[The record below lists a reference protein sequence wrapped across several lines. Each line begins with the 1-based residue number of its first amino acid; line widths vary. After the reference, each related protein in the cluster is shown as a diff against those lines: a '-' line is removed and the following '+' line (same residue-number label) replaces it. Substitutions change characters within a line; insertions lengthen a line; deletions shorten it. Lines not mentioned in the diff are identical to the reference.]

1 MILTEILS
9 AERVKVARRGEGVES
24 KDDALHSLAKLLAS
38 GAPATPQAPGPT
50 DFYRV
55 LAERE
60 ALQSTG
66 IGDGVAIPHGA
77 LENLGGQLAALLICP
92 GGIPF
97 DAIDGNPVSILF
109 AVVGPKRAT
118 GEHLKTLARISR
130 LLRDSAFREKLLASG
145 DRTQAFG
152 LIRSAEEGRAA

>member
-9 AERVKVARRGEGVES
+9 TERVKVAARGTGVDS
-24 KDDALHSLAKLLAS
+24 KDDALHALAKLLAS
-38 GAPATPQAPGPT
+38 GTSSPGAT

-97 DAIDGNPVSILF
+97 DAIDGNPVYILF

-130 LLRDSAFREKLLASG
+130 LLRDPSFREKLLGSV
-145 DRTQAFG
+145 DRAQAYS

>member
-9 AERVKVARRGEGVES
+9 TERVKVAARGTGVES
-24 KDDALHSLAKLLAS
+24 KDDALHALAKLLAS
-38 GAPATPQAPGPT
+38 GASSPGAT

-97 DAIDGNPVSILF
+97 DAIDGNPVYILF

-130 LLRDSAFREKLLASG
+130 LLRDPSFREKLLGSV
-145 DRTQAFG
+145 DRTQAYS

>member
-1 MILTEILS
+1 MILTDILS
-9 AERVKVARRGEGVES
+9 NERVKVAVRGSGVES
-24 KDDALHSLAKLLAS
+24 KDDALHALAKLLSS
-38 GAPATPQAPGPT
+38 GAASPGAT

-97 DAIDGNPVSILF
+97 DAIDGNPVYILF

-130 LLRDSAFREKLLASG
+130 LLRDPSFREKLLGSA
-145 DRTQAFG
+145 DRTQAYS

>member
-9 AERVKVARRGEGVES
+9 TERVKVALRGTGVES
-24 KDDALHSLAKLLAS
+24 KDDALHALAKLLAS
-38 GAPATPQAPGPT
+38 GASSPGAT

-97 DAIDGNPVSILF
+97 DAIDGNPVYILF

-130 LLRDSAFREKLLASG
+130 LLRDPSFREKLLGSV
-145 DRTQAFG
+145 DRAQAYS

>member
-9 AERVKVARRGEGVES
+9 SDRVRVATRGSDLKS
-24 KDDALHSLAKLLAS
+24 KDDALRALAELLGS
-38 GAPATPQAPGPT
+38 GLSTPTGG

-55 LAERE
+55 LCERE
-60 ALQSTG
+60 GLQSTG

-77 LENLGGQLAALLICP
+77 LENLGAQLAALLICP
-92 GGIPF
+92 DGVPF
-97 DAIDGNPVSILF
+97 DAIDGHPVHILF

-130 LLRDSAFREKLLASG
+130 LLRDSSFREKLLSSP
-145 DRTQAFG
+145 DRVQAYA
-152 LIRSAEEGRAA
+152 LIRLAEEGRAA

>member
-9 AERVKVARRGEGVES
+9 TERVKVAARGTGVDS
-24 KDDALHSLAKLLAS
+24 KDDALHALAKLLAS
-38 GAPATPQAPGPT
+38 GASSPGAT

-77 LENLGGQLAALLICP
+77 LENLGGQLAALLIGP

-97 DAIDGNPVSILF
+97 DAIDGNPVYILF

-130 LLRDSAFREKLLASG
+130 LLRDPSFREKLLGSV
-145 DRTQAFG
+145 DRAQAYS

>member
-9 AERVKVARRGEGVES
+9 TERVKVAARGTGVES
-24 KDDALHSLAKLLAS
+24 KDDALHALAKLLAS
-38 GAPATPQAPGPT
+38 GASSPGAT

-97 DAIDGNPVSILF
+97 DAIDGNPVYILF

-130 LLRDSAFREKLLASG
+130 LLRDPSFREKLLGSV
-145 DRTQAFG
+145 DRAQAYS